1 MTTIFNSPIVQI
13 YKVNSYIE
21 LSLMDRSPLRRRP
34 FLFLRKCLSDISD
47 CFLGYNRNNP
57 YFCEKLKTYE
67 SKYMRGVLIK
77 RIWIWCR
84 NLLIFLFVSSIL
96 AVVVYKFV
104 PVYYTPLMF
113 IRMYEQHQ
121 DGKKMKL
128 DHTWVPISKIAQPLV
143 QAVIA
148 SEDNLFMEHNGFDV
162 EQIQKA
168 RAEAE
173 KGKRVRG
180 ASTISQQ
187 TAKNVFLWP
196 GKSYL
201 RKGIEV
207 YFTFLIEWI
216 WGKERIM
223 EVYLNSIEMGEG
235 IYGAEAV
242 AEAHFG
248 KHAYQLTKSEA
259 ALIAATLPNPRKF
272 NSAKP
277 SPYMLKRQAKII
289 SLMGKLIKVEMGYGA
304 GQVDP
309 GTGKVKKRKKWRAS
323 VIMTWDES
331 LMPMR

>member
-1 MTTIFNSPIVQI
+1 MVA
-13 YKVNSYIE
+13 
-21 LSLMDRSPLRRRP
+21 PL
-34 FLFLRKCLSDISD
+34 
-47 CFLGYNRNNP
+47 
-57 YFCEKLKTYE
+57 
-67 SKYMRGVLIK
+67 VK

-128 DHTWVPISKIAQPLV
+128 GHTWVPISKIAQPLV

-223 EVYLNSIEMGEG
+223 EVYLNSIDGG
-235 IYGAEAV
+235 
-242 AEAHFG
+242 
-248 KHAYQLTKSEA
+248 
-259 ALIAATLPNPRKF
+259 
-272 NSAKP
+272 
-277 SPYMLKRQAKII
+277 
-289 SLMGKLIKVEMGYGA
+289 GYLWCG
-304 GQVDP
+304 G
-309 GTGKVKKRKKWRAS
+309 GSGGSFR
-323 VIMTWDES
+323 
-331 LMPMR
+331 

>member
-1 MTTIFNSPIVQI
+1 MVA
-13 YKVNSYIE
+13 
-21 LSLMDRSPLRRRP
+21 PL
-34 FLFLRKCLSDISD
+34 
-47 CFLGYNRNNP
+47 
-57 YFCEKLKTYE
+57 
-67 SKYMRGVLIK
+67 VK

-143 QAVIA
+143 QA
-148 SEDNLFMEHNGFDV
+148 
-162 EQIQKA
+162 A

>member
-1 MTTIFNSPIVQI
+1 MRI
-13 YKVNSYIE
+13 
-21 LSLMDRSPLRRRP
+21 
-34 FLFLRKCLSDISD
+34 
-47 CFLGYNRNNP
+47 
-57 YFCEKLKTYE
+57 LK
-67 SKYMRGVLIK
+67 KILIGS
-77 RIWIWCR
+77 R
-84 NLLIFLFVSSIL
+84 NLLLFLFVSSLL
-96 AVVVYKFV
+96 AVVAYKFI

-113 IRMYEQHQ
+113 IRMYEQFR
-121 DGKKMKL
+121 DGKPFKL
-128 DHTWVPISKIAQPLV
+128 EHKWVPMKMIAQPLA
-143 QAVIA
+143 QAVVA
-148 SEDNLFMEHNGFDV
+148 SEDNLFLDHHGFDMT
-162 EQIQKA
+162 QIQKA
-168 RAEAE
+168 RADAE

-196 GKSYL
+196 GRTYL
-201 RKGIEV
+201 RKGIEA
-207 YFTFLIEWI
+207 YFTVLIEWI